1 MTKQGAS
8 DGVFCMQA
16 SEWLW
21 YNVPASK
28 EHEKHGYFGDRPSG
42 GYSLVLKC
50 KDIVHIDGFEGK
62 IDQVGGNWQ
71 NACYK
76 VTLGA
81 GHPTPPPPENKMK
94 QPATENGSGD
104 SEKAVT
110 ENKKEEIK
118 SSLEN
123 TVDKLKSVVN
133 DLNDKTQVLYNIV
146 NAADAQSK
154 MT

>member
-8 DGVFCMQA
+8 DGVICYQHGD
-16 SEWLW
+16 ELW

-28 EHEKHGYFGDRPSG
+28 EHEKHGYVGDRHSIF
-42 GYSLVLKC
+42 LKC

-62 IDQVGGNWQ
+62 IDQVAGWKWQ